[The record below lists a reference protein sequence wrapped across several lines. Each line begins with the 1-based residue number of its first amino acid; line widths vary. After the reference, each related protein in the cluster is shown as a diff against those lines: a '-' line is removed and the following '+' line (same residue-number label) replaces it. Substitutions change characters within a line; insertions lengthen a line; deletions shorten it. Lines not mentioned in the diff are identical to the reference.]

1 VIKFPSIGAGRTVFF
16 NEGCGIG
23 TLARIIRLLMDRKP
37 NRILVL
43 ICLFVFLALLF
54 SALHPSLSLAKNVTL
69 GWDANPEPDLAGYV
83 VYRNDGSP
91 GPPYKYDDT
100 LPEDDLADPLN
111 PMVTITGLS
120 EKKEYYIAV
129 TAYDTEGK
137 ESDFSDD
144 VCVKIVNSVI
154 ENCSASIS
162 AISGSGNSGGG
173 GGGCFISSAAGNSND
188 LPVILCAL
196 VVVGLVLTYKAN
208 WLKKLIARS

>member
-1 VIKFPSIGAGRTVFF
+1 
-16 NEGCGIG
+16 
-23 TLARIIRLLMDRKP
+23 MDRKS
-37 NRILVL
+37 NRIPVL
-43 ICLFVFLALLF
+43 ICLLVIPALLF
-54 SALHPSLSLAKNVTL
+54 SALHPSLSFAKKVTL

-91 GPPYKYDDT
+91 GPPFKYDDT
-100 LPEDDLADPLN
+100 VPEDDLADPLN

-120 EKKEYYIAV
+120 EKKEYFIAV
-129 TAYDTEGK
+129 TAYDTEGN

-162 AISGSGNSGGG
+162 AISGSSNSGG
-173 GGGCFISSAAGNSND
+173 GGGCFISSAAGNSKD

-196 VVVGLVLTYKAN
+196 VFVGLVLSYKARKPGGSKAGKSGS
-208 WLKKLIARS
+208 WKAIRPG